1 MDLQT
6 KKKSLQSRENSIK
19 KSNELSMAE
28 LSHGLSLNQMQL
40 LAYAIYATQQDG
52 KTEFQKYEFQNKFG
66 IEQYRTEDA
75 YKDSKQISGLQVSV
89 KDLERDY
96 FKFTNVFMD
105 MEYNKGHFTFEWNPK
120 MTPHILEIKERYVV
134 TDLEVAS
141 HFKSGFS
148 WRLYEYLKAHYGYFR
163 KILSK
168 QEIYELFNVEN
179 KKTYQQRTNN
189 FKQRVLDVAIKEIN
203 QYTDLEVWYKEQ
215 KKGRSITGFEI
226 YWSRGEVIQKATHKQ
241 IDHIRSKISSVEDN
255 MFTYAQIKND
265 QNRMIAFEQMDRIKS
280 YRTFTL
286 EPINITADKANK
298 VMEEIDFALGNLNK
312 LTEGDKPKRDT
323 SIYYNWLDES

>member
-1 MDLQT
+1 MNVKT
-6 KKKSLQSRENSIK
+6 KKESLQSRENSIK
-19 KSNELSMAE
+19 KSNEISMAE

-40 LAYAIYATQQDG
+40 LAYAIYATQQNG

-134 TDLEVAS
+134 TDLEIAS
-141 HFKSGFS
+141 YFQSSFS

-179 KKTYQQRTNN
+179 VKTYQERINN

-203 QYTDLEVWYKEQ
+203 KYTDLYVWYKEQ
-215 KKGRSITGFEI
+215 KTGRSITGFEI
-226 YWSRGEVIQKATHKQ
+226 YWNRGEIIQKATPKQ
-241 IDHIRSKISSVEDN
+241 INRVQSMINSVEDN
-255 MFTYAQIKND
+255 MFTYAQIKDD
-265 QNRMIAFEQMDRIKS
+265 QKRLVAFEQIDRIKS
-280 YRTFTL
+280 YQMFTK
-286 EPINITADKANK
+286 EPVNITSDRASNI
-298 VMEEIDFALGNLNK
+298 MEEIEFALGNLNR
-312 LTEGDKPKRDT
+312 LVEEDKPKRDT
-323 SIYYNWLDES
+323 SFYYNWLEEE